1 MLCHAL
7 MLRLVS
13 ALYYNLVTST
23 STEASIKAGYR
34 WSTAAFN
41 TSHRRLLSVRAR
53 SRVRV
58 SPYDIIGSH
67 LWKKVLEI
75 PATICQ
81 KYFIHPSEG
90 QNLPLSHARAKW
102 SETFTTICNQTEL
115 YMWATGHKTVVAFYF
130 FFTTASLNA
139 KVQECLTSSFSS
151 DRVDKNC
158 LRFSSAHLFGVR
170 HCGFSRFNL
179 SGLQTT
185 EKKDKLVN
193 WDATRVPFD
202 DGKKLVSY

>member
-1 MLCHAL
+1 M
-7 MLRLVS
+7 S
-13 ALYYNLVTST
+13 
-23 STEASIKAGYR
+23 YR
-34 WSTAAFN
+34 
-41 TSHRRLLSVRAR
+41 
-53 SRVRV
+53 
-58 SPYDIIGSH
+58 P
-67 LWKKVLEI
+67 
-75 PATICQ
+75 
-81 KYFIHPSEG
+81 
-90 QNLPLSHARAKW
+90 QNCGRFL
-102 SETFTTICNQTEL
+102 F
-115 YMWATGHKTVVAFYF
+115 F

-193 WDATRVPFD
+193 CDATRVPFD
-202 DGKKLVSY
+202 DEKKLVSY

>member
-1 MLCHAL
+1 MEKSARNPRYDLSEIFHSPERRTKLAFVTRSSKMIWNLHYDLQPNGAL
-7 MLRLVS
+7 HVS
-13 ALYYNLVTST
+13 
-23 STEASIKAGYR
+23 YR
-34 WSTAAFN
+34 
-41 TSHRRLLSVRAR
+41 
-53 SRVRV
+53 
-58 SPYDIIGSH
+58 P
-67 LWKKVLEI
+67 
-75 PATICQ
+75 
-81 KYFIHPSEG
+81 
-90 QNLPLSHARAKW
+90 QNFGR
-102 SETFTTICNQTEL
+102 F
-115 YMWATGHKTVVAFYF
+115 FFF

-202 DGKKLVSY
+202 DEKKTCILLNVCVVCSIGEYFYELQRILTNP